1 MSHIREQFRRVLA
14 RPTCTLAANIFD
26 PLSARLAQ
34 MLGYEVCVLSGSAG
48 KAANLAVPDLV
59 LSNMSDVVDHCRRIL
74 RSAEVSLM
82 VDAEDGFGNA
92 VNVMRTVR
100 ELEAA
105 GVSGIEIEDNAVPR
119 QFHVANP
126 GLVSQAEQVGKLKA
140 AVAARTDPTTVI
152 IARTSALAECPLEE
166 ALERIRAYSDTGS
179 EALMLVGSRRG
190 RSDLEAVHQVT
201 PLPLCVL
208 NPPPEVRNDP
218 DFLAAH
224 GVRILMLGNPT
235 YAVAVQAIYDS
246 LKHLKDGGS
255 LEALQDRQASPDLL
269 RAVTRTEEFM
279 QHQQTYFP

>member
-1 MSHIREQFRRVLA
+1 
-14 RPTCTLAANIFD
+14 
-26 PLSARLAQ
+26 
-34 MLGYEVCVLSGSAG
+34 
-48 KAANLAVPDLV
+48 
-59 LSNMSDVVDHCRRIL
+59 
-74 RSAEVSLM
+74 
-82 VDAEDGFGNA
+82 
-92 VNVMRTVR
+92 
-100 ELEAA
+100 
-105 GVSGIEIEDNAVPR
+105 
-119 QFHVANP
+119 
-126 GLVSQAEQVGKLKA
+126 
-140 AVAARTDPTTVI
+140 
-152 IARTSALAECPLEE
+152 LEE